1 MRSSSLT
8 KDPTR
13 LPGWE
18 RGVLATGPPEK
29 FKGSLLNIGFLTAG
43 GTSWGGGPR
52 GQNYLSSALA
62 GDRSRRTPSM
72 KRTRPAEKAPGRRRA
87 QPGQK
92 ERAGG
97 SPGSGSPRRKQAERR
112 GRRALPGD
120 RERGSAEKTCGGRR
134 KKDGRASLREQRAPS
149 KKEKEARRKEEMWKQ
164 LKKHRC
170 VVTRL
175 QARFSSPS
183 RSCQPCSLP

>member
-1 MRSSSLT
+1 
-8 KDPTR
+8 
-13 LPGWE
+13 
-18 RGVLATGPPEK
+18 
-29 FKGSLLNIGFLTAG
+29 
-43 GTSWGGGPR
+43 
-52 GQNYLSSALA
+52 
-62 GDRSRRTPSM
+62 M
-72 KRTRPAEKAPGRRRA
+72 KRPHRAEEAPGRRRA

-112 GRRALPGD
+112 GRRELLGD
-120 RERGSAEKTCGGRR
+120 RERGSAEKICRGRR

-149 KKEKEARRKEEMWKQ
+149 KKEKEVRRKEEVWKQ

-175 QARFSSPS
+175 QARFSPAPS
-183 RSCQPCSLP
+183 LDKGQVPSSSLPLPRMDGPCSLQLPSASTFVPAQLTAGANRDEDHTHPRWRGPAHCCPNPLQ